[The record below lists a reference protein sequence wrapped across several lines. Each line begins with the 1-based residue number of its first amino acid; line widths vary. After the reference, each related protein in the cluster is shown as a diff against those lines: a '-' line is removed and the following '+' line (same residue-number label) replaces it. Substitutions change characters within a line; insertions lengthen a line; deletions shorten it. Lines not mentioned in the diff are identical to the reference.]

1 MINKKD
7 QSDPIDNLEYE
18 KVLEEEIINSY
29 ESKFQKDTEEDIK
42 KIKFYRLKRTPLEIL
57 NRTLFF
63 FFIGSFLFSLFL
75 AYSESKLWFI
85 LYVISALSCVFYT
98 PNRKALKEL
107 IAAWPNIEDLIK
119 GCLLYT
125 SPSPRDLSTSRMPSS
140 A

>member
-1 MINKKD
+1 MKKD
-7 QSDPIDNLEYE
+7 KSDPIYNLEYE

-29 ESKFQKDTEEDIK
+29 ESKFQKDTEEDSK

-57 NRTLFF
+57 NRSFF
-63 FFIGSFLFSLFL
+63 LFFIGSFLFSSFL
-75 AYSESKLWFI
+75 AYTESKLWFI

-119 GCLLYT
+119 GR
-125 SPSPRDLSTSRMPSS
+125 SMWRRGK
-140 A
+140 

>member
-1 MINKKD
+1 MRNKKN

-29 ESKFQKDTEEDIK
+29 ESKFQKDMEEDFK
-42 KIKFYRLKRTPLEIL
+42 KIKFYRLKKTPLEIL
-57 NRTLFF
+57 NRSFFF

-107 IAAWPNIEDLIK
+107 IAAWPNVEDLIK
-119 GCLLYT
+119 GR
-125 SPSPRDLSTSRMPSS
+125 SMWRKGK
-140 A
+140 

>member
-1 MINKKD
+1 MINKKG

-29 ESKFQKDTEEDIK
+29 ESKFQKDTEEDSK

-57 NRTLFF
+57 NRTFFF

-107 IAAWPNIEDLIK
+107 IAAWPNIEDLMK
-119 GCLLYT
+119 G
-125 SPSPRDLSTSRMPSS
+125 SS
-140 A
+140 MWRKGNK

>member
-7 QSDPIDNLEYE
+7 KSDPIDNLEYE

-29 ESKFQKDTEEDIK
+29 ESKFQKDTEVDSK
-42 KIKFYRLKRTPLEIL
+42 KIKLYRLKRTPLEVL
-57 NRTLFF
+57 NRTFFF

-98 PNRKALKEL
+98 PNRKAIKEL

-119 GCLLYT
+119 GR
-125 SPSPRDLSTSRMPSS
+125 SMWRKGK
-140 A
+140 

>member
-7 QSDPIDNLEYE
+7 KSDPIDNLEYE

-29 ESKFQKDTEEDIK
+29 ESKFQKDTEPSK
-42 KIKFYRLKRTPLEIL
+42 KTKFYRLKRTPLEIV
-57 NRTLFF
+57 NRSFFF

-85 LYVISALSCVFYT
+85 LYVISALSSVFYT

-119 GCLLYT
+119 GR
-125 SPSPRDLSTSRMPSS
+125 SMWRKDK
-140 A
+140 

>member
-7 QSDPIDNLEYE
+7 QSDPIHDLEYE
-18 KVLEEEIINSY
+18 KVLEEEIINSC
-29 ESKFQKDTEEDIK
+29 ESKFQKDTEEDSK

-57 NRTLFF
+57 NRSFFF
-63 FFIGSFLFSLFL
+63 FFIGSFLFSLSL

-85 LYVISALSCVFYT
+85 LYVISAFSCVFYT

-119 GCLLYT
+119 GRSLW
-125 SPSPRDLSTSRMPSS
+125 RKDK
-140 A
+140 

>member
-1 MINKKD
+1 MKNKKD
-7 QSDPIDNLEYE
+7 KSDPIDNLEYE

-29 ESKFQKDTEEDIK
+29 ESKFQKNIESDKK
-42 KIKFYRLKRTPLEIL
+42 KIKFYRLKRTPLEIV
-57 NRTLFF
+57 NRLFFF
-63 FFIGSFLFSLFL
+63 FFIGSFLFSFSL

-119 GCLLYT
+119 GRSLW
-125 SPSPRDLSTSRMPSS
+125 RKGK
-140 A
+140 

>member
-1 MINKKD
+1 MINKKE

-29 ESKFQKDTEEDIK
+29 ESKFQKDTEEDSK

-57 NRTLFF
+57 NRTFFF
-63 FFIGSFLFSLFL
+63 FFIGSFLFSLLL

-85 LYVISALSCVFYT
+85 LYVISALSCIFYT

-119 GCLLYT
+119 GR
-125 SPSPRDLSTSRMPSS
+125 SMWRKGK
-140 A
+140 

>member
-7 QSDPIDNLEYE
+7 KSDSIDNLDYE

-42 KIKFYRLKRTPLEIL
+42 KIKFCRLKRTPLEII
-57 NRTLFF
+57 NRSFFF

-75 AYSESKLWFI
+75 AYSESKLWCI

-119 GCLLYT
+119 GR
-125 SPSPRDLSTSRMPSS
+125 SMWKKGR
-140 A
+140 

>member
-29 ESKFQKDTEEDIK
+29 ESKFQKDTEEGSK

-57 NRTLFF
+57 NRSFFF

-75 AYSESKLWFI
+75 AYSESKLWFV

-107 IAAWPNIEDLIK
+107 IAAWPNVEDLIIGRSMWRK
-119 GCLLYT
+119 GK
-125 SPSPRDLSTSRMPSS
+125 
-140 A
+140 

>member
-1 MINKKD
+1 MIYKKD
-7 QSDPIDNLEYE
+7 SSDPIDKLEYE
-18 KVLEEEIINSY
+18 QVIEEDIIKSY

-57 NRTLFF
+57 NRSFFF

-107 IAAWPNIEDLIK
+107 IAAWPHIEDLIK
-119 GCLLYT
+119 GR
-125 SPSPRDLSTSRMPSS
+125 SMWRKGK
-140 A
+140 

>member
-1 MINKKD
+1 MINKKG

-29 ESKFQKDTEEDIK
+29 ESKFQKDTEDIK

-57 NRTLFF
+57 NRSFFF

-107 IAAWPNIEDLIK
+107 IAAWPNVEDLIK
-119 GCLLYT
+119 GR
-125 SPSPRDLSTSRMPSS
+125 SMWRKGK
-140 A
+140 

>member
-1 MINKKD
+1 MIIKKD

-29 ESKFQKDTEEDIK
+29 ESKFQKDTEEDSK
-42 KIKFYRLKRTPLEIL
+42 KIKFYTLKRTPLEIL

-85 LYVISALSCVFYT
+85 LYVVSALSCVFYT

-119 GCLLYT
+119 GRSLW
-125 SPSPRDLSTSRMPSS
+125 RKGK
-140 A
+140 

>member
-29 ESKFQKDTEEDIK
+29 ESKFQKDNEEDSK

-57 NRTLFF
+57 NRTFF
-63 FFIGSFLFSLFL
+63 LFFIGSFLFSLFL

-85 LYVISALSCVFYT
+85 FYVASALSCVFYT

-119 GCLLYT
+119 GRSLW
-125 SPSPRDLSTSRMPSS
+125 RKGK
-140 A
+140 